1 MRTPAD
7 TVVELIEVLRF
18 RLSHRRRYHSCR
30 TALAMWYLGGGSNV
44 DICEVFCVHAT
55 TLYQSVC
62 RKTSLCQRRP
72 QPFGRNVRGCGW
84 LVNRWKGCC
93 WR

>member
-44 DICEVFCVHAT
+44 NICEVFGVHAT